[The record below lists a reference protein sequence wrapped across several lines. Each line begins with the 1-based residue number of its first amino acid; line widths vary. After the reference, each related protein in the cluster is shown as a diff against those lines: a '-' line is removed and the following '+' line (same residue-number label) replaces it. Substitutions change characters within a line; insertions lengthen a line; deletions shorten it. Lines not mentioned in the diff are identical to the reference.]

1 MGSSVDLGGPATA
14 RFARRSTRGVL
25 LGFSSWRLA
34 AVGFAVVAVL
44 AGLLSGMGGTGLLV
58 GLVFAVPFVAVAF
71 VRVGGQHAVEWLPT
85 VTAFAARTAV
95 GQTEYRAKIDRPR
108 PAGTLALPGDAAALR
123 MITDPA
129 TGVCMVHDPHRGTLS
144 AVLSVSHPAYLL
156 LGPDAQQGRV
166 AAWGRVLAGLA
177 QSGTCAGIQI
187 TESTIPD
194 SGRGITEFYARRGAH
209 RGGWAEDQYETLLAG
224 NAVGASTHR
233 TTITLSLDMK
243 AAARQVKAAGGGVA
257 GAARVLGGD
266 MAALEFGLRSAEL
279 QVAGWMDQTRIAH
292 IVRQAFDPALGG
304 EFRPSAPGANLGHAG
319 PLAVSEQWDRMHH
332 DSGWST
338 VLWISEWPR
347 IEVPAQFLHALIFT
361 PGVRKTLSLVARP
374 KSTAD
379 ALRQIRREKTEMIAD
394 SHQKAKVGQIQ
405 DLSDQQEY
413 DDVVARERA
422 LISGHADVDFTGLLV
437 VAAETEEELE
447 AAARRVERAA
457 SQAGCETRVLWGRQS
472 QGFNAAL
479 PLGRSTL

>member
-1 MGSSVDLGGPATA
+1 MSTADSGAPATA

-25 LGFSSWRLA
+25 LGFSAWRLGAVGA
-34 AVGFAVVAVL
+34 AVVTVL
-44 AGLLSGMGGTGLLV
+44 AGLLSGMGGVGLLA
-58 GLVFAVPFVAVAF
+58 GLGLASPFLAVAF
-71 VRVGGQHAVEWLPT
+71 FRVGGQHAVEWVPT
-85 VTAFAARTAV
+85 VTTFGGRKMA

-123 MITDPA
+123 MFADPA
-129 TGVCMVHDPHRGTLS
+129 TGVCMVHDPHRATLS

-156 LGPDAQQGRV
+156 LGPDAQRGRV
-166 AAWGRVLAGLA
+166 ATWGRVLASLV

-194 SGRGITEFYARRGAH
+194 SGRAIAEFYAGHGAQ
-209 RGGWAEDQYETLLAG
+209 RGGWAEEQYETLLAG

-243 AAARQVKAAGGGVA
+243 AAVRPVKAAGGGVA
-257 GAARVLGGD
+257 GAARVLAGD
-266 MAALEFGLRSAEL
+266 MGALEFGLRSAEL
-279 QVAGWMDQTRIAH
+279 AVTGWMDETRIAH

-304 EFRPSAPGANLGHAG
+304 EFQPSSPGANLAHAG
-319 PLAVSEQWDRMHH
+319 PLAISEQWDRLRH

-361 PGVRKTLSLVARP
+361 PGVRKTFSLLAQP

-394 SHQKAKVGQIQ
+394 SQQKAKVGQIA

-422 LISGHADVDFTGLLV
+422 LISGHADVDFTGLV
-437 VAAETEEELE
+437 VVTAQGEDELE
-447 AAARRVERAA
+447 AAARQVERAA

>member
-1 MGSSVDLGGPATA
+1 M
-14 RFARRSTRGVL
+14 
-25 LGFSSWRLA
+25 
-34 AVGFAVVAVL
+34 
-44 AGLLSGMGGTGLLV
+44 
-58 GLVFAVPFVAVAF
+58 
-71 VRVGGQHAVEWLPT
+71 
-85 VTAFAARTAV
+85 
-95 GQTEYRAKIDRPR
+95 
-108 PAGTLALPGDAAALR
+108 PGDAAALR
-123 MITDPA
+123 MFADPA

-156 LGPDAQQGRV
+156 LGPDAQRGRV

-194 SGRGITEFYARRGAH
+194 SGRGVAEFYAHHGAH
-209 RGGWAEDQYETLLAG
+209 RGGWAEEQYETLLAG

-243 AAARQVKAAGGGVA
+243 KAARAIKAAGGGVGA
-257 GAARVLGGD
+257 AARVLGGD

-279 QVAGWMDQTRIAH
+279 AVAGWMDETRIAH
-292 IVRQAFDPALGG
+292 IVRQAYDPALGG
-304 EFRPSAPGANLGHAG
+304 EFQPTSPGANLVHAG
-319 PLAVSEQWDRMHH
+319 PLAISEQWDRMRH

-338 VLWISEWPR
+338 VLWISEWAR
-347 IEVPAQFLHALIFT
+347 IEVPAHFLHALIFT
-361 PGVRKTLSLVARP
+361 PGVRKTFSLVARP

-394 SHQKAKVGQIQ
+394 AHQKAKVGQIA

-422 LISGHADVDFTGLLV
+422 LISGHADVDFTGLV
-437 VAAETEEELE
+437 VVTAEGEEELE
-447 AAARRVERAA
+447 AAARQVERAA